1 MNSRD
6 KVTRED
12 RSKKKVQKSRPQ
24 KRKQYFNPK
33 TVEVDE
39 SSFSASRKKLKFK
52 DNIHVPVDQSIQYRI
67 VNFSQVFTAISGYV
81 KCKKC
86 DGEVQFAPIET

>member
-12 RSKKKVQKSRPQ
+12 RSKKKVEKSRPK

-39 SSFSASRKKLKFK
+39 SSFSASRKKLTFK
-52 DNIHVPVDQSIQYRI
+52 DNIHVPVDP
-67 VNFSQVFTAISGYV
+67 ISNREFFASVHSYICI
-81 KCKKC
+81 CKMQ
-86 DGEVQFAPIET
+86 DM